1 MDSGSPAFFCALND
15 KTKEVLIS
23 VRGTASAEDVFMD
36 VLATGECSCFRRHNL
51 WPI

>member
-36 VLATGECSCFRRHNL
+36 VLATGELVGGSGRL
-51 WPI
+51 DGA